1 MMDYAG
7 NGGTD
12 QWGNSFD
19 GQMGNGLDAPV
30 VRSPDPKL
38 KPRPDGKS
46 QRSVSVQ
53 PGKQILDGTSKTL
66 LLGEKCLNAQLSD
79 QGPQASDDAG
89 FAEGWDWDVIR
100 WGYIPPS
107 PDWVSPPE
115 GDASLHSAFGSSHPG
130 LFTAGLC
137 DGSVSAISY
146 DVDLE
151 VFKRACS
158 RDDGQVYESEDLR

>member
-30 VRSPDPKL
+30 VRSPDPKVR
-38 KPRPDGKS
+38 PRPDGKP

-89 FAEGWDWDVIR
+89 YAEGWDWDVIR

-107 PDWVSPPE
+107 PDWDSPPG
-115 GDASLHSAFGSSHPG
+115 GDASLHSAFGSSHAG

-158 RDDGQVYESEDLR
+158 RDDGQVYEVSDLQ